1 MRSNPNSWKL
11 YTLASYYWRYK
22 GNAKEAIGNI
32 PKEKKIS
39 SCPET
44 NESNFSECARH
55 AIYFAPRK
63 YKDIPL
69 LSLGTI
75 FQRSNYINDSVV
87 VIKSAIDH
95 APSIPEN
102 MWSLGNSLMMLSQ
115 FNQSLESFHKVEKI
129 DSGYSAKVDFIK
141 KSINC
146 FRDLKITLITME
158 K

>member
-1 MRSNPNSWKL
+1 MQKKQQVNQQII
-11 YTLASYYWRYK
+11 T
-22 GNAKEAIGNI
+22 GNNFINKD
-32 PKEKKIS
+32 KKII
-39 SCPET
+39 
-44 NESNFSECARH
+44 SECARR

-87 VIKSAIDH
+87 VIKAAIDH
-95 APSIPEN
+95 APTIAEN
-102 MWSLGNSLMMLSQ
+102 VWSLGNSLMMLSQ
-115 FNQSLESFHKVEKI
+115 FNQSLENFHKVEKL
-129 DSGYSAKVDFIK
+129 DSGYAAKVDFIK